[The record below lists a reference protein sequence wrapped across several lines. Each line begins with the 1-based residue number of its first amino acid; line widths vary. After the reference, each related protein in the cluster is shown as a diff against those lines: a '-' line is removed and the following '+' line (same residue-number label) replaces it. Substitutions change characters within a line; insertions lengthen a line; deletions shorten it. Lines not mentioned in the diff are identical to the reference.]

1 MIKVDK
7 KIVGYAVNQPEAEAK
22 EAMHN
27 EEQAGLLLSE
37 LRQLAKRVRK
47 PAIDQDYL

>member
-22 EAMHN
+22 QE
-27 EEQAGLLLSE
+27 
-37 LRQLAKRVRK
+37 KREFKREGGE
-47 PAIDQDYL
+47 